1 MCVCVILVHY
11 VGLFF
16 MCSFFLL
23 FVWLYQALEDH
34 YLCFIAKFLLLVEFR
49 GEKKIISRFALLFPF
64 LAGGIWGS
72 SSLAMI
78 FSRPQ
83 NPFAAFKAKV
93 GRVVQAKKLA
103 AALKHAAYKQSIEEK
118 YQPAYPTYPSYPT
131 YPTYPSYPTYPTYPG
146 HSSHGGAQKGKV
158 SEPTEGLQTRLTH
171 V

>member
-1 MCVCVILVHY
+1 MVQKVSQI
-11 VGLFF
+11 
-16 MCSFFLL
+16 S
-23 FVWLYQALEDH
+23 
-34 YLCFIAKFLLLVEFR
+34 LCFIAKILLLVEFR